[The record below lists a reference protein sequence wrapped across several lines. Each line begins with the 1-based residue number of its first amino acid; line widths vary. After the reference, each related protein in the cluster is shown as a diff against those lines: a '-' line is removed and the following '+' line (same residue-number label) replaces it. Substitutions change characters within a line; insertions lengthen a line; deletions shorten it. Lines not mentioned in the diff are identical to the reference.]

1 MQNIEIID
9 RGVFAPVT
17 QNSHSITTLIIP
29 EMQFDCKIWTGKT
42 EK

>member
-1 MQNIEIID
+1 MQSIETRNCRD
-9 RGVFAPVT
+9 NNPATG
-17 QNSHSITTLIIP
+17 NLHSITTWIIP